1 MLTNLHVQN
10 FAIIDKIEIDFKSGL
25 TVLTGETGAG
35 KSLIIDAIGLLVGA
49 KASPNMVRSGASK
62 AIIEGVFDNI
72 NSQIKEFLTNLEID
86 EIDELILRRDIYA
99 TGKST
104 FRVNGVTV
112 TLSQIELLCENLLDI
127 HVQNDTLRL
136 FNPKNYLSFIDNND
150 TIVYLENYK
159 NAYLEYFNLLNE
171 YQKLLKSIDEADQNL
186 DYIKFQLN
194 EIKQANLIIG
204 EEDEL
209 LDELKVLNNFENI
222 YSYLHS
228 IKTLLNDNN
237 ISDNLFEVLDS
248 LKKLKLL
255 KPSYLQFFNDVENA
269 YYVIDEL
276 NTFVKS

>member
-255 KPSYLQFFNDVENA
+255 KPLKQR
-269 YYVIDEL
+269 
-276 NTFVKS
+276 